1 MAGKIFYKN
10 QQRVYINLP
19 EISKSEFLIS
29 SASLCLWNKGFS
41 DHLNIFAIVIWV
53 DSKIHFYQQALPS
66 IFEKTGLLL
75 IYST

>member
-10 QQRVYINLP
+10 QPRVYINLP

-53 DSKIHFYQQALPS
+53 DSKISP
-66 IFEKTGLLL
+66 T
-75 IYST
+75 